1 MPNDGLMTPASVA
14 ECWWR
19 PFRKS
24 GDVSVIH
31 VDLTPCP
38 DRERRAM
45 RWLDKQEQARRRRYL
60 HPRPRREFAL
70 CRAALRAILC
80 GKLGCG
86 NEALSF
92 DTLTHG
98 KPFALV
104 GGMRAPIGFNVSHG
118 GQYGLIALVA
128 AGRIGVDVEE
138 RDARRDL
145 DGIAET
151 VFTPAEQAELALASG
166 ERKIHLFFSLW
177 TMKEALIKALG
188 TGFSLNPS
196 RFEIPPGLRRGG
208 RAGVFRFPQNPATG
222 WWLENL
228 GNTEFAAA
236 VAYELAPEPKMAEPT
251 IHQ

>member
-1 MPNDGLMTPASVA
+1 
-14 ECWWR
+14 
-19 PFRKS
+19 
-24 GDVSVIH
+24 
-31 VDLTPCP
+31 
-38 DRERRAM
+38 M

-60 HPRPRREFAL
+60 YPRPKREFAL

-166 ERKIHLFFSLW
+166 ERKIQLFFSLW

-228 GNTEFAAA
+228 GNAEFAAA
-236 VAYELAPEPKMAEPT
+236 VAYELAPEPKMAERT